1 MLDVPDRV
9 ELVEV
14 LPRDGLQRVD
24 GFLPTEEKVAFIENI
39 VETGVSTVEVTGF
52 AHPDAVPNLRDAE
65 AVLDGLDGSPDVTY
79 RALVPNAV
87 GMERAVAAEVD
98 AVNALVTVSETYSRR
113 NQGMSPDE
121 TLAELATIVEMGAD
135 AGVPVDAGVAT
146 SFYCPYDGRIDQGQ
160 TSRVVEAAIDRGVDG
175 VTLAAT
181 VGMADPAQ
189 VDGVLA
195 ATREAH
201 PDVDVG
207 LHLHDTNGM
216 ALANALVGLQHG
228 VARLDASLAGIG
240 GGTVFP
246 EALGSVGNVPT
257 EDLLQ
262 LLDRLGV
269 DTGVEFDAVAEL
281 AGRVRD
287 RLGVGESHVLRG
299 GTVPHV
305 LSTTE

>member
-24 GFLPTEEKVAFIENI
+24 EFLPTEKKVELVKDIA
-39 VETGVSTVEVTGF
+39 ETGVSTVEVTGF
-52 AHPDAVPNLRDAE
+52 AHPDAVPNLSDAE
-65 AVLDGLDGSPDVTY
+65 AVLDGLDSSPDVTY

-87 GMERAVAAEVD
+87 GMERAVAAGVD

-121 TLAELATIVEMGAD
+121 TLAELATIVELGAD

-160 TSRVVEAAIDRGVDG
+160 TNRVVEAAIDRGVDG

-189 VDGVLA
+189 VDRVLA
-195 ATREAH
+195 ATREAY
-201 PDVDVG
+201 PDTDVG

-269 DTGVEFDAVAEL
+269 DTGVEFDAVAGL